1 MFCVE
6 REHCFILEIRWCNER
21 IQLEWKCFTECGRE
35 HSSHGQRHKYEER
48 CGFGRS
54 FWCVTYLAFCIDL
67 LYKTAIF
74 GPFFDITPY
83 HRSTIFL
90 SLEQRNQIYIM
101 DWKQMHTLLIKRYGS
116 VMRARSSLFTRKCIW
131 LKSNIMEMILIELY
145 IYLYMYKI
153 NRKIIISI
161 GMPLVL
167 EWSRE
172 QWMNRL
178 VRDGDCV
185 RIVIWFEM

>member
-1 MFCVE
+1 M
-6 REHCFILEIRWCNER
+6 W
-21 IQLEWKCFTECGRE
+21 QRE

-131 LKSNIMEMILIELY
+131 LKSNIMEMIPIEKY
-145 IYLYMYKI
+145 TYFYMYKI
-153 NRKIIISI
+153 NRKIIIFNWNATCSRMSARAMNEQACARWRSCSHRHLIWNVILYCETNMVICMRTPFIFISI
-161 GMPLVL
+161 
-167 EWSRE
+167 
-172 QWMNRL
+172 
-178 VRDGDCV
+178 
-185 RIVIWFEM
+185 

>member
-1 MFCVE
+1 MQWICVHRHGTVHITILTHDLVGDRWLKCTRCVTSRVEPCIFESSGLTSSFCWVFCVE
-6 REHCFILEIRWCNER
+6 REHCFVLEIRWCNER

-90 SLEQRNQIYIM
+90 SLEQRNQIY
-101 DWKQMHTLLIKRYGS
+101 LYYGLKTNAYIANQAIWIS
-116 VMRARSSLFTRKCIW
+116 YARTFIT
-131 LKSNIMEMILIELY
+131 
-145 IYLYMYKI
+145 IY
-153 NRKIIISI
+153 
-161 GMPLVL
+161 P
-167 EWSRE
+167 
-172 QWMNRL
+172 
-178 VRDGDCV
+178 
-185 RIVIWFEM
+185 